1 MQLPLV
7 AVAQA
12 TLKAIILFSEIVLLQ
27 ILSIHML
34 LVVAE
39 EVAVALEE
47 MVAQAVAAA
56 EIFQQVLLL
65 EVQEHQDK
73 ETMAAAEIN
82 IRAVVAVAVLA
93 APVKLENQVLMA

>member
-47 MVAQAVAAA
+47 MVGQAAVVA

-65 EVQEHQDK
+65 EVLVHQVK
-73 ETMAAAEIN
+73 EIMAAAETNLLAAAVAEVVIQVLQV
-82 IRAVVAVAVLA
+82 VVA
-93 APVKLENQVLMA
+93 EQVV